1 MEYAII
7 GEKLGHS
14 FSKEI
19 YTKYFGMD
27 YGVQELQP
35 EQVAPFM
42 QGKAFKG
49 INVTIP
55 YKQTVM
61 PYLDEISDVAQK
73 IGAVNV
79 VVNDNGKL
87 KGYNTDFSGL
97 KANIEHLG
105 IDLKDKHVLI
115 LGDGGTSKNA
125 YAVAEVCG
133 TKTIQKVSR
142 KKKSDTITYEEAKGW
157 SQTQVIINTTP
168 VGMYPRIEGSI
179 INLDDYPA
187 LEGVFDA
194 VYNPL
199 CSQLVVEAKKRHIPA
214 SGGLYMLVSQ
224 AIFAVEKFKNEA
236 CSQRLANG
244 IFHEIYK
251 SKENIVLIGMPG
263 SGKTTVG
270 KILAEK
276 LGREFIDTDHIVE
289 SENGDIPAIFEQSG
303 ESAFRDMETA
313 AIKRAA
319 ALQGKVIATGG
330 GAVLR
335 QENIDF
341 LKLNGK
347 VYFIDRPLDQI
358 VATPDRPLAQDR
370 QALQT
375 RYDERY
381 ALYCRACDKQMVVNG
396 TAQDTAEAILR
407 DFENEIL

>member
-27 YGVQELQP
+27 YGVQELRP
-35 EQVAPFM
+35 EEVAPFLTN
-42 QGKAFKG
+42 KEFKG

-61 PYLDEISDVAQK
+61 PYLDEISDVAQR

-79 VVNDNGKL
+79 VVNDNGRL

-97 KANIEHLG
+97 KANIEYLG
-105 IDLKDKHVLI
+105 IDLNGKDVLI

-125 YAVAEVCG
+125 YAVAEACG
-133 TKTIQKVSR
+133 AKTIQKVSLT
-142 KKKSDTITYEEAKGW
+142 KKSDTITYEEAKHR
-157 SQTQVIINTTP
+157 SQTQVILNTTP
-168 VGMYPRIEGSI
+168 VGMYPHIDDAALI
-179 INLDDYPA
+179 DLDDYPA

-199 CSQLVVEAKKRHIPA
+199 CSRLVIEARKRGIPA

-236 CSQRLANG
+236 YSQQLANG

-270 KILAEK
+270 KLLAEK
-276 LGREFIDTDHIVE
+276 LGREFIDTDHIIE
-289 SENGDIPAIFEQSG
+289 SENGNISAIFAQSG
-303 ESAFRDMETA
+303 ESGFRDMESA
-313 AIKRAA
+313 VIRRVS

-358 VATPDRPLAQDR
+358 VATPDRPLSQDS
-370 QALQT
+370 QSLKK

-381 ALYCRACDKQMVVNG
+381 GLYCRACDKRMVVIG
-396 TAQDTAEAILR
+396 TARDTADAVAE
-407 DFENEIL
+407 DFA

>member
-19 YTKYFGMD
+19 YESYFGMD
-27 YGVQELQP
+27 YSVKELAP
-35 EQVAPFM
+35 EEVDGFM
-42 QGKAFKG
+42 KAKDFKG

-55 YKQTVM
+55 YKQTVI
-61 PYLDEISDVAQK
+61 PYLDEISDVAKK

-79 VVNDNGKL
+79 IVNDNGKL
-87 KGYNTDFSGL
+87 KGYNTDFLGL
-97 KANIEHLG
+97 KSNIEHIG
-105 IDLKDKHVLI
+105 IDLKEKNVLI

-125 YAVAEVCG
+125 YAVAEAMG
-133 TKTIQKVSR
+133 AKTINKVSIQ
-142 KKKSDTITYEEAKGW
+142 KKSDTITYEEARNMP
-157 SQTQVIINTTP
+157 QTQVIINTTP
-168 VGMYPRIEGSI
+168 VGMYPKIDATLI
-179 INLDDYPA
+179 DLDDFPA

-199 CSQLVVEAKKRHIPA
+199 CTRFVIEAKKRGIKA
-214 SGGLYMLVSQ
+214 CGGLYMLVSQ
-224 AIFAVEKFKNEA
+224 AIFAVEKFMSKE
-236 CSQRLANG
+236 CSQSLTEG
-244 IFHEIYK
+244 IFKDIYK

-276 LGREFIDTDHIVE
+276 LGREFIDTDDIIK
-289 SENGDIPAIFEQSG
+289 SENGDIPTIFEKLG
-303 ESAFRDMETA
+303 ESGFRNIEADV
-313 AIKRAA
+313 IKRVS

-335 QENIDF
+335 EENIDF

-347 VYFIDRPLDQI
+347 VYFIDRALEDI
-358 VATPDRPLAQDR
+358 TATPDRPLSNDR
-370 QALQT
+370 ESLKK

-381 ALYCRACDKQMVVNG
+381 EIYCGACDKKINSG
-396 TAQDTAEAILR
+396 DTANDTADSILE
-407 DFENEIL
+407 DFKI